1 MALVHH
7 GKFEVI
13 SSTVSTGNKFAIVS
27 VKNTAH
33 AWRPVGSCRREG
45 STVLRRTYVRLHRA
59 KRERLHLIAPATGAW
74 LRATG
79 GFSCAAATLSA
90 SCKASVRSS
99 RGPRACHAAMC
110 ARSCNAELAA

>member
-1 MALVHH
+1 MALVSQI
-7 GKFEVI
+7 EVI
-13 SSTVSTGNKFAIVS
+13 SSTVSTGSKFAMIS
-27 VKNTAH
+27 FKNTAH

-79 GFSCAAATLSA
+79 GLSCAAATLSA
-90 SCKASVRSS
+90 
-99 RGPRACHAAMC
+99 AARPQC
-110 ARSCNAELAA
+110 A